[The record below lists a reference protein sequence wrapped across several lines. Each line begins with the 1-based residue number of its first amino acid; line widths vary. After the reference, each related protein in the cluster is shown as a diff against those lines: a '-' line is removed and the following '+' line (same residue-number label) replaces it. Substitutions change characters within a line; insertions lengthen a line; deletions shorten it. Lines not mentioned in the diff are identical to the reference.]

1 MRLLALNCGSSSV
14 KFAVVDTAAGE
25 RIGSG
30 SHDTASGVGIDAA
43 IDAVVDQI
51 AGDTEL
57 LAGLEGVGHRVVHG
71 GETFRE
77 SVQIDASVQAGIAS
91 VSPLAPLH
99 NPANLLGI
107 RKLEKAFPHLPQ
119 VAVFDTA
126 FHQSLPPRA
135 YLYAL
140 PQSLYTDHGVRR
152 YGFHGTS
159 HRYVA
164 QEATRI
170 WDLPPERARIV
181 SAHLGNGCSTAAV
194 LGGRSVETSMGFSP
208 LEGLVMGTRSGD
220 VDPGLHAFLA
230 HRLDLD
236 LAGVTDL
243 LNRESGLLGIS
254 GLSSDMRQLES
265 AEASGNHSAS
275 LAMEIFCYRLARQ
288 VASQLVP
295 LGGLDALI
303 FTGGIGENSARIRRQ
318 VLEFLH
324 PLGFKIDA
332 SANAAHGHET
342 QGMISHPA
350 PPFAG
355 VVATDEEFLI
365 AADTA
370 RILAG

>member
-14 KFAVVDTAAGE
+14 KFAVVDTPTGE
-25 RIGSG
+25 RIVSG
-30 SHDTASGVGIDAA
+30 AQETDDRGPGPA

-51 AGDTEL
+51 AGDAQIVT
-57 LAGLEGVGHRVVHG
+57 GLQGIGHRVVHG

-77 SVQIDASVQAGIAS
+77 SVRIDARVQAGIES
-91 VSPLAPLH
+91 VSGLAPLH

-107 RKLEKAFPHLPQ
+107 RKLEIAFPHLPQ

-140 PQSLYTDHGVRR
+140 PRALHADHGVRR

-170 WDLPPERARIV
+170 FGLPAERARIV
-181 SAHLGNGCSTAAV
+181 TAHLGNGCSTAAV

-220 VDPGLHAFLA
+220 VDPGLHVFLA
-230 HRLDLD
+230 ERLGLD
-236 LAGVTDL
+236 LAGVTNL
-243 LNRESGLLGIS
+243 LNRESGLLGLS
-254 GLSSDMRQLES
+254 GLSGDMRELEA
-265 AEASGNHSAS
+265 AEASGNESAA
-275 LAMEIFCYRLARQ
+275 LALEIFCYRLARQ
-288 VASQLVP
+288 VAAQIVP

-318 VLEFLH
+318 VLEFLA
-324 PLGFKIDA
+324 PLGFVIDPR
-332 SANAAHGHET
+332 ANADHGRET
-342 QGMISHPA
+342 RGMISQPA

-355 VVATDEEFLI
+355 VVATDEELLI

-370 RILAG
+370 RVLAE

>member
-14 KFAVVDTAAGE
+14 KFAVVNTASSE
-25 RIGSG
+25 RIVSG
-30 SHDTASGVGIDAA
+30 SYATDAGGTGAA

-51 AGDTEL
+51 AGDSGL
-57 LAGLEGVGHRVVHG
+57 VAGLRGVGHRVVHG

-77 SVQIDASVQAGIAS
+77 SVRIDASVQAGIDS
-91 VSPLAPLH
+91 VSALAPLH
-99 NPANLLGI
+99 NPVNLLGI
-107 RKLEKAFPHLPQ
+107 RKLESAFPHLPQ

-140 PQSLYTDHGVRR
+140 PQALYREHGVRR

-164 QEATRI
+164 QEATRLF
-170 WDLPPERARIV
+170 DLPAERARIV
-181 SAHLGNGCSTAAV
+181 TAHLGNGCSTAAV

-220 VDPGLHAFLA
+220 VDPGLHVFLA
-230 HRLDLD
+230 ERLGLD
-236 LAGVTDL
+236 LAGVTEL
-243 LNRESGLLGIS
+243 LNRQSGLLGIS
-254 GLSSDMRQLES
+254 GLSSDMRELET
-265 AEASGNHSAS
+265 AEASGNHAAG
-275 LAMEIFCYRLARQ
+275 LALEIFCYRLARQ

-318 VLEFLH
+318 VLEFLR
-324 PLGFKIDA
+324 PLGFEIDPA
-332 SANAAHGHET
+332 ANAAHGRET
-342 QGMISHPA
+342 GGLVSHPA

-370 RILAG
+370 RVLGA